1 MALEDDILTLV
12 NQTTTLNTSVDTLLQ
27 SVSGRFEALRRQL
40 PFDFIVSS
48 RVPESSDSAQSIA
61 GILQKVSAKRAT
73 EPTGADPLQFPR
85 PVTVYVDG
93 RPSDSLPIP
102 LTLANVEFVLSF
114 ATIFTLATGQAA
126 FNVTAQ
132 NVAIK
137 GGRFSYATF
146 DATNIYIT
154 TQLAARTLVRS
165 VTAYNGAQTQIQ
177 AAVGVGFAGDNV
189 NIR

>member
-27 SVSGRFEALRRQL
+27 SVSGRFAELRRL
-40 PFDFIVSS
+40 FPFDFIVSS
-48 RVPESSDSAQSIA
+48 RLPDSPESAQSIA
-61 GILQKVSAKRAT
+61 GILQKIAAKRAS

-114 ATIFTLATGQAA
+114 STIFTLATGQAA

-137 GGRFSYATF
+137 GGRFSYASF
-146 DATNIYIT
+146 DAANIYIT
-154 TQLAARTLVRS
+154 TQLTARTLVRS
-165 VTAYNGAQTQIQ
+165 VTAYNAAQAQTQ
-177 AAVGVGFAGDNV
+177 AAMGVGFAGDNI
-189 NIR
+189 NFR